1 MNSHFIDFKKSS
13 YYIYR
18 TNNSPGGA
26 SGKEPACQCKILER
40 NGFDSWD
47 RKISRRK
54 ARQLTPVSCLEN
66 LHGHRSLVGYSQ

>member
-54 ARQLTPVSCLEN
+54 ARQLWPAGLSPVV
-66 LHGHRSLVGYSQ
+66 LHRLLSAWAL